1 MFQSLSQQI
10 ATENHSREQPPGAT
24 KIIISRI
31 VIFINTKI
39 KPWKLIHGLLS
50 YQHTLIILLFTLRLN
65 RFAVDILTFICS
77 AQYSSVYSLHL
88 SRNNLS
94 SSGVKLHSIKNLS
107 ISFFVNTYN
116 FMSMPLINAINADSV
131 QDNL

>member
-1 MFQSLSQQI
+1 MSSPYFL
-10 ATENHSREQPPGAT
+10 
-24 KIIISRI
+24 
-31 VIFINTKI
+31 
-39 KPWKLIHGLLS
+39 
-50 YQHTLIILLFTLRLN
+50 HTLIILLFTRRLN

-88 SRNNLS
+88 NWNSLS

-107 ISFFVNTYN
+107 ISFLVNTYN
-116 FMSMPLINAINADSV
+116 FMSIPLTNANADSV

>member
-1 MFQSLSQQI
+1 MMPHLWHKQNKALG
-10 ATENHSREQPPGAT
+10 NYPGA
-24 KIIISRI
+24 
-31 VIFINTKI
+31 
-39 KPWKLIHGLLS
+39 LS

-94 SSGVKLHSIKNLS
+94 SSGVKLHSTKNLS
-107 ISFFVNTYN
+107 MSFFVNTYN
-116 FMSMPLINAINADSV
+116 FMSIPLINAINADSV